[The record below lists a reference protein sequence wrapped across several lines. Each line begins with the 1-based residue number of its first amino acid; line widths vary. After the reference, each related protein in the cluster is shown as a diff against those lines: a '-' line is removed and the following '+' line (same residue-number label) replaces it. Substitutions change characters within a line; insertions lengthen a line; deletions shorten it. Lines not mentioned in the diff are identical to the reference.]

1 MKKNISIFLLIIFSI
16 ATPLTFAK
24 EVTKKYASDIEAP
37 KWEDYVHEKYFN
49 PRTDFKRKTAY
60 FEMACGFVL
69 TDLIIT
75 APIGI
80 PLIYHSA
87 TKIKNISYGERKAQ
101 FEQGLKVAETI
112 KDEELKKAYYKT
124 LIKDCKL
131 SERKK
136 RKLAKKRAKRAEKE
150 KLEQEKKRE
159 KEKSKFNGNPL

>member
-1 MKKNISIFLLIIFSI
+1 MKKNITTGIILLSMILGQFSLAKNTEINATTDEII
-16 ATPLTFAK
+16 P
-24 EVTKKYASDIEAP
+24 P

-49 PRTDFKRKTAY
+49 PRTDFKRTTAY
-60 FEMACGFVL
+60 LEMAGGFFL

-112 KDEELKKAYYKT
+112 QDEELKQAYYKT

-150 KLEQEKKRE
+150 KHKQLVPQ
-159 KEKSKFNGNPL
+159 

>member
-1 MKKNISIFLLIIFSI
+1 MKNNITTVIILLSMILGQFSLAKNTEINATTDEII
-16 ATPLTFAK
+16 P
-24 EVTKKYASDIEAP
+24 P

-49 PRTDFKRKTAY
+49 PRTDFKRTTAY
-60 FEMACGFVL
+60 LEMASGFFL

-112 KDEELKKAYYKT
+112 QDEELKQAYYKT

-150 KLEQEKKRE
+150 KHKQLVPQ
-159 KEKSKFNGNPL
+159 

>member
-1 MKKNISIFLLIIFSI
+1 MKKKISIFLLIVIFIS
-16 ATPLTFAK
+16 TPISFAK
-24 EVTKKYASDIEAP
+24 EATKENTNDIEAP

-60 FEMACGFVL
+60 FEMASGFFL
-69 TDLIIT
+69 TDLIFT

-112 KDEELKKAYYKT
+112 DDKELKKAYYKT

-150 KLEQEKKRE
+150 KLQ
-159 KEKSKFNGNPL
+159 KEKNKKKEESKV

>member
-1 MKKNISIFLLIIFSI
+1 MKKNITTGIVLLSMILGQFSLAKNTEI
-16 ATPLTFAK
+16 NATTDETIP
-24 EVTKKYASDIEAP
+24 P

-49 PRTDFKRKTAY
+49 PRSDFKRKTAY
-60 FEMACGFVL
+60 LEMASGFIL

-112 KDEELKKAYYKT
+112 QDTELKKAYYKT

-136 RKLAKKRAKRAEKE
+136 IKLAKKRAKREEKE
-150 KLEQEKKRE
+150 KRKQEVKQ
-159 KEKSKFNGNPL
+159 

>member
-1 MKKNISIFLLIIFSI
+1 MKKNIITGIVLLSTLLGQFS
-16 ATPLTFAK
+16 FAK
-24 EVTKKYASDIEAP
+24 SIEKDLSNDEIVPP
-37 KWEDYVHEKYFN
+37 KWEDYVHEKYYN

-69 TDLIIT
+69 TDFLIT

-101 FEQGLKVAETI
+101 FEQGLKSAETI
-112 KDEELKKAYYKT
+112 EDKKLKKAYYKT

-150 KLEQEKKRE
+150 KLIQEKNKD
-159 KEKSKFNGNPL
+159 KTKSPN

>member
-1 MKKNISIFLLIIFSI
+1 MKKKIAICLLIIFTLPISFV
-16 ATPLTFAK
+16 FANEIQK
-24 EVTKKYASDIEAP
+24 ENNIEAP

-60 FEMACGFVL
+60 WEMAGGFFL

-87 TKIKNISYGERKAQ
+87 TKIKNISYGERKTQ

-136 RKLAKKRAKRAEKE
+136 KKLAKKRAKRAEKE
-150 KLEQEKKRE
+150 KLQKEKKKK
-159 KEKSKFNGNPL
+159 KEEVKV